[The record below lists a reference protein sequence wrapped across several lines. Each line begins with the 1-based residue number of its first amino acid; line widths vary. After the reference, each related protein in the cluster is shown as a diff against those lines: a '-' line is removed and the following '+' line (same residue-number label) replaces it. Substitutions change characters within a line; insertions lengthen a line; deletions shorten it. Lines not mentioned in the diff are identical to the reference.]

1 MRILLLPLLAL
12 AAAQGREVAI
22 TIDDLPVAHSGPNA
36 CQPERLKEQTT
47 RLLEPLRARRIPV
60 TAFVVGRACPDLSP
74 AERKQA
80 LELWRSAGVELGNHT
95 YSHRDLNDMP
105 IAEYEADILRN
116 DRELK
121 ATLGVDRIRYFRWPF
136 LHTGKDQATKQRLQK
151 FLAGRGYREAPVTFD
166 NSDWMFSSVYSRAL
180 GAGDAALAEKAR
192 AGYVPYMESVIEF
205 FEKRSV
211 EVVGREFPQILL
223 LHANLLN
230 ARMLPELLAMLE
242 RRGYRFVSLDEALRD
257 PVYGLPERYAGPGGF
272 SWLHRWSKTKGM
284 PNHGEPDE
292 PEWLVQAS
300 RQPSKP

>member
-12 AAAQGREVAI
+12 AAAQAREVVI

-36 CQPERLKEQTT
+36 CEPERLKEQTAL
-47 RLLEPLRARRIPV
+47 LLEPLRARRIPA

-80 LELWRSAGVELGNHT
+80 LELWRAAGVELGNHT

-136 LHTGKDQATKQRLQK
+136 LHTGKDEATKQRLQK

-166 NSDWMFSSVYSRAL
+166 NSDWMFSNVYSRAL
-180 GAGDAALAEKAR
+180 RDGDAALAEKAR

-211 EVVGREFPQILL
+211 EVVGREFPQVLL
-223 LHANLLN
+223 LHANVLN
-230 ARMLPELLAMLE
+230 AHTLPELLAMLE

-257 PVYGLPERYAGPGGF
+257 PAYRLPEQYAGPGGF

-284 PNHGEPDE
+284 PNRGEPDE
-292 PEWLVQAS
+292 PEWLVQAFK
-300 RQPSKP
+300 QQSKP